1 VWLYWKTGYAQ
12 MSIPNK
18 NVSMDDI
25 HRVLE
30 FFVDNLAREFDL
42 DNDDWDESYDKLLPV
57 LEELFEYPEYRNYN

>member
-1 VWLYWKTGYAQ
+1 
-12 MSIPNK
+12 
-18 NVSMDDI
+18 MDDI

>member
-1 VWLYWKTGYAQ
+1 